1 MDAST
6 EKIYSLLQSVFSL
19 NSLVTSPTSQSIQ
32 LGNKTISYVPHE
44 ENDYFYL
51 CAFIEQD
58 HRDDMDIYNEIIVR
72 IWKNQKAEA
81 YSLRQAHFGH
91 YEETYFRKH
100 GVEYARPQIR
110 IEANKFLFDWLTNL
124 QREHGSLALNCY
136 K

>member
-1 MDAST
+1 MDTST

-19 NSLVTSPTSQSIQ
+19 SSLLTSPSSQSIQ
-32 LGNKTISYVPHE
+32 LGNKTITYVPHE

-58 HRDDMDIYNEIIVR
+58 HRDDIDIYNEIIVR
-72 IWKNQKAEA
+72 IWKNRKAEV
-81 YSLRQAHFGH
+81 YSLRQAHFGR

-110 IEANKFLFDWLTNL
+110 IEAHNFLIDWLTTL
-124 QREHGSLALNCY
+124 QNEHGSLQLQ
-136 K
+136 